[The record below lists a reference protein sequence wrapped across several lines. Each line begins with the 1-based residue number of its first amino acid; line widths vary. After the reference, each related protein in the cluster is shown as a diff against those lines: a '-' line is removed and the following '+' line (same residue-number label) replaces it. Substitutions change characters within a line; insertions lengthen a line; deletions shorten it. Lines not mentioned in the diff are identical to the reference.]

1 MSKQDLGGPSRR
13 QADHVPAPDAQLAV
27 IGLGG
32 GMTILY
38 GQDEEL
44 HLFEPGRLSIPDNVA
59 EEIPDVGVY
68 FLYWA
73 TQNLRPEQAR
83 EIESAVNGRRCQNG
97 WFPLDSLDGVGRRG
111 SWRGPLAFLAQ
122 MTAKDSAIVKAWATI
137 NMAPD
142 GDKARIEATADR
154 LLYQQGHAAAATWVM
169 AVRPQAFLS
178 LTLLG
183 DSLYNNWE
191 SSVASL
197 RPKDVARSVR
207 RWNR

>member
-1 MSKQDLGGPSRR
+1 
-13 QADHVPAPDAQLAV
+13 
-27 IGLGG
+27 
-32 GMTILY
+32 MTILY
-38 GQDEEL
+38 GPDEEL
-44 HLFEPGRLSIPDNVA
+44 HLFEPGKLSIPDNVA

-97 WFPLDSLDGVGRRG
+97 WFPLESLANLGRRG
-111 SWRGPLAFLAQ
+111 AWRGPLTYLAQ

-137 NMAPD
+137 NMPPD
-142 GDKARIEATADR
+142 GHKRRIEDTADR
-154 LLYQQGHAAAATWVM
+154 LLHQQGHAAAATWVM

-191 SSVASL
+191 SAVASL
-197 RPKDVARSVR
+197 RPKDVAKSVR